1 MPHMQ
6 EAREAFESNRVWAS
20 AALGVKPQYE
30 AQRCWTMRAVSS
42 QRFGSAA
49 SKLAELW
56 AFLLRA
62 ALRGQTRTQRL
73 NSALLSAS
81 ARATP
86 PTEASLFSVARILG
100 PRGASPTPCK
110 GLPHKKR

>member
-1 MPHMQ
+1 MSSH
-6 EAREAFESNRVWAS
+6 AGGSRGLRVKSCVGVRKTQRRAPIIS
-20 AALGVKPQYE
+20 AALLDYE
-30 AQRCWTMRAVSS
+30 SRLLTAYEERCV
-42 QRFGSAA
+42 QIGSA
-49 SKLAELW
+49 W

-100 PRGASPTPCK
+100 PRGASPTPCN

>member
-1 MPHMQ
+1 MSSH
-6 EAREAFESNRVWAS
+6 AGGSRGLRVKSCVGVRSAERQATIRS
-20 AALGVKPQYE
+20 AALPGYE
-30 AQRCWTMRAVSS
+30 RSPFTAYEERCVQIGRAL
-42 QRFGSAA
+42 G
-49 SKLAELW
+49 L
-56 AFLLRA
+56 LLRA

>member
-1 MPHMQ
+1 MSSH
-6 EAREAFESNRVWAS
+6 AGGSRGLRVKSVCCRPQSAASSSKLS
-20 AALGVKPQYE
+20 AALLGYE
-30 AQRCWTMRAVSS
+30 EILMTAYEERCVQIGRAL
-42 QRFGSAA
+42 G
-49 SKLAELW
+49 
-56 AFLLRA
+56 LLRSRA
-62 ALRGQTRTQRL
+62 ERSNPHALFE
-73 NSALLSAS
+73 SALLSAS

>member
-1 MPHMQ
+1 MSSH
-6 EAREAFESNRVWAS
+6 AGGSRGLRVKSVCCRPQSAASSSKLS
-20 AALGVKPQYE
+20 AALLGYE
-30 AQRCWTMRAVSS
+30 EILMTAYEERCV
-42 QRFGSAA
+42 QIGSA
-49 SKLAELW
+49 W

-86 PTEASLFSVARILG
+86 PTEESLFSVARILG
-100 PRGASPTPCK
+100 PRGASPMPCK